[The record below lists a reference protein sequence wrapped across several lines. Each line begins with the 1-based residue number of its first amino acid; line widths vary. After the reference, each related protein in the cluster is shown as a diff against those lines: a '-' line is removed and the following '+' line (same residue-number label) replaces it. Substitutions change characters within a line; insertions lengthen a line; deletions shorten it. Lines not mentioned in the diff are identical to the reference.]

1 MRTRPLVTA
10 GARGAIAAAL
20 PFGESTGR
28 SAAHVPATGRGVRPR
43 RSSAAVKTEA
53 VVSFTSPRR
62 APPRPP
68 RRSYC
73 LLLLRAAL
81 RSYSLHAAKGAKVTL
96 QFDEFY
102 QVRFNHERH
111 VGMKRCV
118 ASQRHPVPLREAPP
132 RPGALAAAD
141 LLLLPRRCLFLDFHR
156 NRGKQCGIS
165 CARRLPL
172 NRVFVRTPPRCC
184 DLGSSVSS

>member
-28 SAAHVPATGRGVRPR
+28 SAAHVPVTGCGVRPR

-53 VVSFTSPRR
+53 VVAFTSPRR
-62 APPRPP
+62 PPRPP
-68 RRSYC
+68 CRSYC

>member
-1 MRTRPLVTA
+1 MRLLFLSERARVGRPPTCRRPGAASGPVAARPLLKP
-10 GARGAIAAAL
+10 RPSWRSLLLAA
-20 PFGESTGR
+20 S
-28 SAAHVPATGRGVRPR
+28 
-43 RSSAAVKTEA
+43 
-53 VVSFTSPRR
+53 
-62 APPRPP
+62 PRPP

-81 RSYSLHAAKGAKVTL
+81 RSYSLHAAKGTKVTL

-111 VGMKRCV
+111 EGMKRCV